1 MVIANFSPS
10 PLRDSLPIQYPNIT
24 TAELINVYSI
34 WLSVICLVH
43 WKYSICV
50 KFAHVVARYL
60 VKSDIIYGGYCH
72 RALAKIIKFVLI
84 SIDIAIL
91 SDQFNIDKAFV
102 EVPLRCPKIDNLV
115 LSLMDLITQ
124 YS

>member
-1 MVIANFSPS
+1 M
-10 PLRDSLPIQYPNIT
+10 
-24 TAELINVYSI
+24 YSI
-34 WLSVICLVH
+34 WVSITCLVH

-50 KFAHVVARYL
+50 KFAHVVARCH

-84 SIDIAIL
+84 INRYIL

-102 EVPLRCPKIDNLV
+102 EVPHRCPANLK
-115 LSLMDLITQ
+115 LITL
-124 YS
+124 YCH